1 VDHLKMM
8 WNVERLRGSFRLS
21 SHVKRNRYEHR
32 NRNRATILTEETAMS
47 KSSIYIAL
55 FVAVLAS
62 CATPALAQ
70 TVAAQQDEPKLIAV
84 LQSPDAS
91 QKDKMDACRQL
102 AIIGGKDSIAPL
114 AELLGDE
121 KLSHMA
127 RYALEPNPDPAV
139 DQALRDA
146 LGKVKGGPLVGV
158 IGSLGVRRDAQA
170 VPALAKL
177 LGDSDAVVARAA
189 ARALG
194 SIGNAPAAA
203 ALQEA
208 LPKAS
213 AGNRLDTCE
222 GLLRCAEKLAAA
234 GQEREAIAIYDQL
247 RKLDGP
253 HQVRAG
259 ALRGAILTRGKGG
272 VALLKENLR
281 SSDYILFSTAVQTA
295 QVLPD
300 SDVTKA
306 LTEGM
311 GSLPPDNQIL
321 IIQTLGRRG
330 DRRALPAL
338 FAAAKTGPKPVRL
351 AALDT
356 VTELGDASA
365 VPVLVQLLDDAD
377 REISRAA
384 QENLAALPGPQADAA
399 VVALFDSGDR
409 DKQTRA
415 LDLMERRRMT
425 DAVPALLKAARA
437 GDATLRPAAIRTV
450 GDLGGPEQL
459 PVLLDLLAE
468 SQQPQELTAVEQ
480 ALSSVC
486 TKAEDPAAQ
495 VRTLV
500 ARCAQAEPAQRTVL
514 LRLLS
519 VTGGPEALQTVR
531 AAVNSDNA
539 EVRAAA
545 IRALGTWK
553 TQDAAPL
560 LLSLAKDAQDPSEKT
575 LLLRN
580 YLGCAGRGNLPVE
593 QRLDMCRQAA
603 GLVQRDEEK
612 KLLLGTLGTIE
623 SPETFDLVLPY
634 LDEPGTR
641 REAEVAVVI
650 LAERM
655 LRGRGAARDAL
666 APKLIEPLEKV
677 VQGTDDAS
685 LGPRARTLLERAR
698 NRTGGQQ

>member
-1 VDHLKMM
+1 
-8 WNVERLRGSFRLS
+8 
-21 SHVKRNRYEHR
+21 
-32 NRNRATILTEETAMS
+32 MS

-55 FVAVLAS
+55 LVAVLAS
-62 CATPALAQ
+62 CATPAFAQ
-70 TVAAQQDEPKLIAV
+70 TVAARQDEPKLIAV
-84 LQSPDAS
+84 LQSSDAS
-91 QKDKMDACRQL
+91 QKDKIDACRQL

-114 AELLGDE
+114 AALLGDE

-170 VPALAKL
+170 VPALAQR

-203 ALQEA
+203 ALQKA
-208 LPKAS
+208 LPNAS
-213 AGNRLDTCE
+213 ADNRLDTCE

-234 GQEREAIAIYDQL
+234 GEEREAIAIYDRL

-272 VALLKENLR
+272 LALLKENLR
-281 SSDYILFSTAVQTA
+281 SSDYILFSAAVQTA

-306 LTEGM
+306 LTAEM
-311 GSLPPDNQIL
+311 KNLPPDNQIL
-321 IIQTLGRRG
+321 VIQTLGRRG
-330 DRRALPAL
+330 DKAALPAL
-338 FAAAKTGPKPVRL
+338 FAAARSGPKPIRL
-351 AALDT
+351 AALET
-356 VTELGDASA
+356 MTELGDASA
-365 VPVLVQLLDDAD
+365 VPVLVQLLDDTD
-377 REISRAA
+377 RAISRAA

-399 VVALFDSGDR
+399 VVTLFNSGDR
-409 DKQTRA
+409 DRQARA

-425 DAVPALLKAARA
+425 DAVPTLLKAARA
-437 GDATLRPAAIRTV
+437 ADATLRPALIRAV

-459 PVLLDLLAE
+459 PVLLDLLKE

-480 ALSSVC
+480 ALSSIC

-495 VRTLV
+495 VKTLV
-500 ARCAQAEPAQRTVL
+500 ARGAQAEPAQKAVL
-514 LRLLS
+514 LRVLS
-519 VTGGPEALQTVR
+519 GIGGAEALQTVR
-531 AAVNSDNA
+531 AAVDSDD
-539 EVRAAA
+539 EKVRSAA

-553 TQDAAPL
+553 TEDAAPL
-560 LLSLAKDAQDPSEKT
+560 LLALAKEAQDSSEKT

-580 YLGCAGRGNLPVE
+580 YLGFAGRGNLPVE

-603 GLVQRDEEK
+603 GMVQRDEEK
-612 KLLLGTLGTIE
+612 KLLLGTLSHIE
-623 SPETFDLVLPY
+623 APETLALVVPY
-634 LDEPGTR
+634 LNEPGVQQ
-641 REAEVAVVI
+641 EAAMAVVA
-650 LAERM
+650 LAETM
-655 LRGRGAARDAL
+655 LRGRGAARNAL

-677 VQGTDDAS
+677 VQATRDES
-685 LGPRARTLLERAR
+685 LARRANTLLERAR
-698 NRTGGQQ
+698 NRAGGQ